1 LSELDRR
8 QALKLLASLGAA
20 GVAAPVLS
28 ACGGSS
34 LGGQSENKSKG
45 SVKIGLL
52 LPQSGVYKSLGDDM
66 THGFQLY
73 VKLNG
78 GKLGG
83 YDAQIVFADEGETG
97 DSGKAGADKL
107 LKQEKVLA
115 LSGVVSSAV
124 MGAIKDAVESA
135 QIPLIGSN
143 ASPTTLQGAKF
154 IWRTSYVNDQP
165 AIALGKYVAE
175 TLQKSGGGSCF
186 LIAADYQAGKD
197 EINGFRSTFEPAG
210 GKVEGQPVY
219 TPFVPK
225 PVDNYGPY
233 LTQIKSSKA
242 KAVFCFYAGGAAATF
257 VKQYKEFGIDLPIY
271 APGFL
276 TEGAGLLKAQGDAAK
291 GIYTSMNY
299 SADLD
304 NAANRKFSAEYQKAN
319 NTAPTTYAMASYDA
333 AAVLDKALGLVE
345 GELNSQSL
353 NAAIGKVGQIS
364 SPRGDWTFNQNRT
377 PLQKWYL
384 RQVRMDGNLLTNAVV
399 SELTTLG

>member
-34 LGGQSENKSKG
+34 LGGDTESKSKG

-66 THGFQLY
+66 TAGFQLY

-78 GKLGG
+78 GRLGG
-83 YDAQIVFADEGETG
+83 YDAQVVFADEGESP
-97 DSGKAGADKL
+97 DSGKAAADKL

-115 LSGVVSSAV
+115 VSGVVSSAV
-124 MGAIKDAVESA
+124 MGAIQDQIESS

-143 ASPTTLQGAKF
+143 ASPTTLKGKKY
-154 IWRTSYVNDQP
+154 IWRTSYVNDEP
-165 AIALGKYVAE
+165 AKALGRYVAE
-175 TLQKSGGGSCF
+175 TLQKSGGGTCF

-197 EINGFRSTFEPAG
+197 EITGFRETFEPAG
-210 GKVEGQPVY
+210 GRVEGQPVY
-219 TPFVPK
+219 TLFLPK
-225 PVDNYGPY
+225 PTENYAPY
-233 LTQIKSSKA
+233 LNQIKASKA

-257 VKQYKEFGIDLPIY
+257 VKQYKEFGLDQTIY

-291 GIYTSMNY
+291 GIYTAMNY

-304 NAANRKFSAEYQKAN
+304 NAANRKFSSEYQKAS

-333 AAVLDKALGLVE
+333 AAVLDKALSLVE
-345 GELNSQSL
+345 GDLTSQSL

-384 RQVRMDGNLLTNAVV
+384 RQVRTDGTVLTNAVV